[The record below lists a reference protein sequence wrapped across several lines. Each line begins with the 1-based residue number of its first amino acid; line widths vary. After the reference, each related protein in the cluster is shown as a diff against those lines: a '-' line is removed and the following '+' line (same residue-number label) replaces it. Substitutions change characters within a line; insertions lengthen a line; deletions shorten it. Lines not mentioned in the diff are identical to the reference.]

1 MRVAWL
7 TDIHFEYLN
16 KEQID
21 RFLESITADVLLI
34 TGDISNAKSVASTVQ
49 YIALKLVKPVYFVL
63 GNHDFY
69 GGDIEP
75 VREQMAALTRQKRGV
90 AWMPAAGVVE
100 LSPTVGLVGHDGWSD
115 GRYGD
120 FMASTIMLN
129 DYVHIESLKIEN
141 KAALL
146 EKLHKLGTQSGDY
159 LRGILP
165 EAAQR
170 YPEVMVMLHPPPFRE
185 ACWHEGKASTWD
197 NPFLPHFTCKA
208 AGDALLD
215 AAQKFPHVMFTV
227 ICGHVHS
234 GGEAQI
240 LPNLRVLTGG
250 AVYEQPQVQRVFEV

>member
-21 RFLESITADVLLI
+21 HFLESITADVLLI
-34 TGDISNAKSVASTVQ
+34 TGDISNAKTVASTVQ

-100 LSPTVGLVGHDGWSD
+100 LSPTIGLVGHDGWSD

-185 ACWHEGKASTWD
+185 ACWHEGKVSTWD

-215 AAQKFPHVMFTV
+215 AAQRFPHVTFTV

-234 GGEAQI
+234 DGEAQI